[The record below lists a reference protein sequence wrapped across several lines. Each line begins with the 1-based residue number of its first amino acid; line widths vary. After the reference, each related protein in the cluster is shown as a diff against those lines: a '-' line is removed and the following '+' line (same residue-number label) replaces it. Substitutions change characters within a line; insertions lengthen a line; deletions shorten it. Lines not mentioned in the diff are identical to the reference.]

1 MSLAQTLTELR
12 DKFAKI
18 LPESAT
24 AVMEGHIESLRK
36 SGAVDHILKPGVKAP
51 AFTLKNQNDE
61 EISSADLIERG
72 PLVVSFT
79 RGSWCPFCSAEVR
92 ALNEMYDQLR
102 EAGIELVVLSPQ
114 SLDRTRKQA
123 AAGKL
128 RFNLLVDKNN
138 EIAKAFGLVY
148 TFPED
153 LKSVYS
159 NVLSLDIQAINEA
172 NVWQLPIPARFV
184 IDQSG
189 VIHDV
194 KADPDYR
201 FRPEPSEI
209 FDVVSKVTKP
219 ADASHAQSVS

>member
-1 MSLAQTLTELR
+1 MSLEQTLAELR

-18 LPESAT
+18 LPDSAT

-36 SGAVDHILKPGVKAP
+36 NGAVDQILGAGVKAP
-51 AFTLKNQNDE
+51 PFTLRNQHDE
-61 EISSADLIERG
+61 EISSVDLIKLG
-72 PLVVSFT
+72 PLVVNFT

-92 ALNEMYDQLR
+92 ALNEVYDQFR
-102 EAGIELVVLSPQ
+102 QAGIELVVLSPQ

-123 AAGKL
+123 TAGKL
-128 RFNLLVDKNN
+128 KFNLLADKDN

-159 NVLSLDIQAINEA
+159 NVLKLDIQAINEA
-172 NVWQLPIPARFV
+172 SSWQLPIPARFV
-184 IDQSG
+184 IDVNG
-189 VIHDV
+189 VIRDV

-201 FRPEPSEI
+201 YRPDPSEV
-209 FDVVSKVTKP
+209 FDIARTSTV
-219 ADASHAQSVS
+219 AQTNTSVR

>member
-1 MSLAQTLTELR
+1 MSLAQTLAELR
-12 DKFAKI
+12 EKFAKI

-24 AVMEGHIESLRK
+24 ATMEGHIEFLRK
-36 SGAVDHILKPGVKAP
+36 SGAIDQILKPGAKAP
-51 AFTLKNQNDE
+51 TFTLKDQHDE
-61 EISSADLIERG
+61 DISSVDLIKRG

-92 ALNEMYDQLR
+92 ALNEAYDQFR
-102 EAGIELVVLSPQ
+102 QAGIELVVLSPQ

-128 RFNLLVDKNN
+128 KFSMLADADN

-153 LKSVYS
+153 LKNIYSSVL
-159 NVLSLDIQAINEA
+159 NLDIQAINETSS
-172 NVWQLPIPARFV
+172 WQLPIPARFF
-184 IDQSG
+184 IGGDG
-189 VIHDV
+189 VIRDV

-201 FRPEPSEI
+201 FRPEPSEV
-209 FDVVSKVTKP
+209 FDIAREVMEHTKTP
-219 ADASHAQSVS
+219 A